1 MANDGDIVYSKYT
14 NAELREAR
22 LRIDQN
28 RYPLNFTALNR
39 EIADRAQD
47 STKSANVAEAESTDL
62 AQRKYSTFWPRFWAG
77 TLDGLFL
84 RPVYWIQTFIFGY
97 TMSASLRISTLV
109 FCSIFG
115 LAYSVWMHA
124 RFGQTLGKMVCKVIV
139 LDVSERPLSLRQAI
153 LRDIFSLITLPI
165 LFVVEIPQVI
175 RGVDVSTNPELS
187 PVMWVLLSSGLILFL
202 IEIATMLTNQKR
214 RALHDYIARS
224 VVVRKGSF
232 PPSRSVRAGL

>member
-1 MANDGDIVYSKYT
+1 MASDGDIDYSKYT

-39 EIADRAQD
+39 EIADRVQD
-47 STKSANVAEAESTDL
+47 GAKSAYAADAESTDL
-62 AQRKYSTFWPRFWAG
+62 AQRKYFTFWPRFWAG
-77 TLDGLFL
+77 ILDGLFL
-84 RPVYWIQTFIFGY
+84 RPLDWIQTFIFAY
-97 TMSASLRISTLV
+97 TTSSSLRITTLV

-115 LAYSVWMHA
+115 VVYSVWMHA
-124 RFGQTLGKMVCKVIV
+124 RFGQTLGKMVCRVIV

-153 LRDIFSLITLPI
+153 LRDILSLTTLPI

-187 PVMWVLLSSGLILFL
+187 PGM
-202 IEIATMLTNQKR
+202 
-214 RALHDYIARS
+214 
-224 VVVRKGSF
+224 
-232 PPSRSVRAGL
+232 